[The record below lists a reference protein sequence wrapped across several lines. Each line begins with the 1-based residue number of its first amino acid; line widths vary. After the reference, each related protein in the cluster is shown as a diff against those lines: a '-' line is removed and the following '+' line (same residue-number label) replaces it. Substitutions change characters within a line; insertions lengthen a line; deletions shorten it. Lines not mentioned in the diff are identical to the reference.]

1 MKLKGLIPA
10 VFTPMKENG
19 SLNLDKVDAVVE
31 HLLSDKVSGIYVC
44 GSTGEGSSLS
54 VEERMATA
62 LAYVS
67 AVNKRIPVI
76 VHVGHNSLVD
86 ARNLATHAQKIG
98 ADAIAAVPPSYFK
111 IDSID
116 KLVECA
122 AEVASAVPEMPFYYY
137 NIPSLTGAEFDMVEF
152 LQLGGKRIPNFVGIK
167 YSSQNVPQLQACVEF
182 ENGKY
187 NIVFGSDEMLLSG
200 LSIGVSGAVGSH
212 YNYAAPLYWK
222 IINAFQRNDI
232 EEAREYQSLSVK
244 KVRILLKY
252 RGLPAI
258 KGMMKLIGVDCGP
271 MRLPFQN
278 LTSVELSQLE
288 KGMKDIGF
296 FDWGRK

>member
-31 HLLSDKVSGIYVC
+31 HLLFDKVSGIYVC

-76 VHVGHNSLVD
+76 VHVGHNSLVE

-111 IDSID
+111 INSIE
-116 KLVECA
+116 KLVDCA

-137 NIPSLTGAEFDMVEF
+137 NIPSLTGVEFDMVEF
-152 LQLGGKRIPNFVGIK
+152 IQLGAKRIPNFVGIK
-167 YSSQNVPQLQACVEF
+167 YSSQNV
-182 ENGKY
+182 
-187 NIVFGSDEMLLSG
+187 
-200 LSIGVSGAVGSH
+200 
-212 YNYAAPLYWK
+212 
-222 IINAFQRNDI
+222 
-232 EEAREYQSLSVK
+232 
-244 KVRILLKY
+244 
-252 RGLPAI
+252 
-258 KGMMKLIGVDCGP
+258 
-271 MRLPFQN
+271 
-278 LTSVELSQLE
+278 
-288 KGMKDIGF
+288 
-296 FDWGRK
+296 